1 MGAAECSTAVQLVRL
16 HLTSAPILHI
26 SPQAV
31 DQFNALVGQVQKNTA
46 QIERSLYAITRARL
60 LPPDTQPCGTAPKPA
75 ATATTGSPEP
85 AAADQQPASG
95 ARAGQA
101 DERGAAAGP
110 MESQSSGLD
119 VPDLQE
125 WYEEFEQHRQQ
136 VRST

>member
-1 MGAAECSTAVQLVRL
+1 MGAAECSTAVQLAHL

-26 SPQAV
+26 FPQAV

-46 QIERSLYAITRARL
+46 QMERTLYAITRARL
-60 LPPDTQPCGTAPKPA
+60 LPSDTQPCGTAPKPA
-75 ATATTGSPEP
+75 AAATTGSPEP
-85 AAADQQPASG
+85 AATG

-110 MESQSSGLD
+110 MEDQTSGPD

-136 VRST
+136 VRSIP